1 MGSPAPDKGHDRLA
15 ARSTVDSQ
23 LHWRSHLS
31 LATRLQLLTGSL
43 RPLLQAGNRGVAT
56 LLVEVCAKPLR
67 RRALPC
73 ASVSP
78 SRPSRPPGMSTGK
91 EASVPSDAAATDRL
105 NGSVGAAAKRPRDSE
120 VTT

>member
-1 MGSPAPDKGHDRLA
+1 MHRGLRLLFE
-15 ARSTVDSQ
+15 T
-23 LHWRSHLS
+23 
-31 LATRLQLLTGSL
+31 
-43 RPLLQAGNRGVAT
+43 GNRGVAT

-91 EASVPSDAAATDRL
+91 EASVPSDAAATDRHL
-105 NGSVGAAAKRPRDSE
+105 ASPLITASVVALCSCSGTRLPSIKMASAEPPFSSATAYCE
-120 VTT
+120 GCVHECE